1 MRVLHAPENI
11 GGMAGVLAR
20 AQAALGHHARSYCPR
35 PNHFKFPADYT
46 LRNPASR
53 LEKLLTAIRLASRFD
68 VFQFYFGYSLADAS
82 LLDLRPLSLLG
93 KKIFFYFCGCDI
105 RDEKV
110 TTFKYEVSA
119 CAECFPKLCNR
130 NRARA
135 RAAAE
140 RFGRVNFVSTPDL
153 LEFLPRAVL
162 MPQAVD
168 IDLVEAVA
176 NEPPPAKDPNRFVVA
191 HAPTNRQ
198 IKGTHYLLDAVARL
212 KARGYPIDLLLV
224 ENLPH
229 ADALRAY
236 RRADVAVDQ
245 LLVGSYG
252 LLAAELM
259 ALGVPTAVYL
269 RPDLAGHYEEAP
281 PVLPVSP
288 ATVERVLADCCD
300 RRDTPARLVEPG
312 RAYAR
317 RVHDPVRL
325 ARRCLEYYA
334 A

>member
-1 MRVLHAPENI
+1 MRHPGREGDHVQVR
-11 GGMAGVLAR
+11 GV
-20 AQAALGHHARSYCPR
+20 G
-35 PNHFKFPADYT
+35 
-46 LRNPASR
+46 LR
-53 LEKLLTAIRLASRFD
+53 
-68 VFQFYFGYSLADAS
+68 
-82 LLDLRPLSLLG
+82 
-93 KKIFFYFCGCDI
+93 
-105 RDEKV
+105 
-110 TTFKYEVSA
+110 
-119 CAECFPKLCNR
+119 ECFPKLCNR
-130 NRARA
+130 NRAGPGRPTL
-135 RAAAE
+135 
-140 RFGRVNFVSTPDL
+140 GRVNFVSTPEL

-229 ADALRAY
+229 ADALHY

-269 RPDLAGHYEEAP
+269 PGPGRPLRGGAAG
-281 PVLPVSP
+281 
-288 ATVERVLADCCD
+288 
-300 RRDTPARLVEPG
+300 PARLPGHGRAGPG
-312 RAYAR
+312 RLLRPPRHAGPTRRAR
-317 RVHDPVRL
+317 PGLCPAGPRPGAARPPVPRVLRGMTPPSRPT
-325 ARRCLEYYA
+325 ASGC
-334 A
+334 